1 MQGGVHVDKTTIFI
15 SSVAQDSLSAIR
27 NDVFNEL
34 KNMGHEPI
42 RFEDSMR
49 YIHQDA
55 IRTCLE
61 YVSKSDIFLLFIADK
76 AGTLLEDEGKTI
88 THLEFLRA
96 YKENK
101 HIIVYVHDTVLDTYF
116 QTIRPQ
122 IKKSLK
128 LYFSKHGKE
137 PDSMFDFISENIK
150 ENSHIAEKY
159 VWYFL
164 YDAEQKGIYFE
175 KCSLGVEVLSNI
187 KSYLS
192 ALFKESL
199 QYFNIRSEIQ
209 KSLEHVDLYGDFYEL
224 SLEFISLIRN
234 AQITNWRRLLALLRS
249 KMVGCNIYTTNTK
262 YQQEAIGALMD
273 CKAVTLYEKRG
284 NMMVCKEYDGLT
296 TPENFSLSDTSSYV
310 VQTYND
316 HEHNEK
322 LYYSLEKRTCYFLFK
337 VKSYV
342 FCFHLPLLGEWD
354 YHKLKTY
361 QHHIFNAIL
370 ESKGYSYCYFIKMLL
385 GGLSSEQL

>member
-1 MQGGVHVDKTTIFI
+1 MDRTTIFI
-15 SSVAQDSLSAIR
+15 SSVAQDALSSIR
-27 NDVFNEL
+27 NAVFEEL

-61 YVSKSDIFLLFIADK
+61 YVSRSDIFLLFIADK
-76 AGTLLEDEGKTI
+76 AGTFLEDEGKTV

-96 YKENK
+96 YHENK
-101 HIIVYVHDTVLDTYF
+101 RLIVYVHDIVLDTYF

-122 IKKSLK
+122 IKQSLVQY
-128 LYFSKHGKE
+128 LSEHGKE
-137 PDSMFDFISENIK
+137 PDSMLNFISENIK
-150 ENSHIAEKY
+150 EEPHIAENY

-175 KCSLGVEVLSNI
+175 KCSLGVEILSNI

-199 QYFNIRSEIQ
+199 QYLNIRSEIER
-209 KSLEHVDLYGDFYEL
+209 SLEHVELYGDFYEL
-224 SLEFISLIRN
+224 SLEFISLLQN
-234 AQITNWRRLLALLRS
+234 GQITNWRRLLALLRS
-249 KMVGCNIYTTNTK
+249 KMVGCNIYSTNTK

-273 CKAVTLYEKRG
+273 CKAVTLYEKRD
-284 NMMVCKEYDGLT
+284 NQMICKEYDGLT
-296 TPENFSLSDTSSYV
+296 TPENFSLDDTSSYV

-316 HEHNEK
+316 HNHDEK
-322 LYYSLEKRTCYFLFK
+322 LYYSLEKRICYFLFK
-337 VKSYV
+337 VKTYV

-354 YHKLKTY
+354 YYKLKAY
-361 QHHIFNAIL
+361 QENIFNAIL

-385 GGLSSEQL
+385 GGLSNEQL